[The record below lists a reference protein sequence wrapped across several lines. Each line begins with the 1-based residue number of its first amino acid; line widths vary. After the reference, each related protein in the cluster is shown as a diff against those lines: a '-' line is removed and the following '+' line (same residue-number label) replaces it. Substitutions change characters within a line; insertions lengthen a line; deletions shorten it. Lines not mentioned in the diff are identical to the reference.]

1 MNEDEQRGVD
11 AARLLRVLADQ
22 AMAEG
27 EREDIAGVTVEPST
41 ADAAAA
47 GMDLNSPRYRAAIAQ
62 LLEMGALVTDEET
75 NALMSDDVVGEP
87 EHGFALK
94 ITREG
99 VQVLRE
105 LEQYGVWAK
114 VLRAT
119 HRAAGIGI
127 FSETGVPV

>member
-11 AARLLRVLADQ
+11 AARLLRVLADR
-22 AMAEG
+22 AMAES
-27 EREDIAGVTVEPST
+27 ERQDIAGVTVEPST

-62 LLEMGALVTDEET
+62 LLEMGALVADEEET
-75 NALMSDDVVGEP
+75 NVLMSNVVGEP
-87 EHGFALK
+87 EHGFAFK

-105 LEQYGVWAK
+105 LEQYGV
-114 VLRAT
+114 
-119 HRAAGIGI
+119 
-127 FSETGVPV
+127 